1 MVEFKVLEINLN
13 VGTSKLMK
21 RKVQLPDPF
30 RPQLA
35 TLYLVKRAPDLFE
48 TICQQRLLIHVLRSI
63 LLWGGGWQHTFQFL

>member
-21 RKVQLPDPF
+21 RKLQLRATF

-35 TLYLVKRAPDLFE
+35 TLYLVKRAPGLKIRLSQLDECVCDLAYW
-48 TICQQRLLIHVLRSI
+48 VA
-63 LLWGGGWQHTFQFL
+63 